1 PVDPISTV
9 PMVRAIQAK
18 PTDRFL
24 MAAVVRKKM
33 PATEPA
39 SSLFSST
46 KAFKLSS
53 QPAFSVA

>member
-1 PVDPISTV
+1 
-9 PMVRAIQAK
+9 MVRAIQAK
-18 PTDRFL
+18 PTNRFL

-46 KAFKLSS
+46 KVFKLSS